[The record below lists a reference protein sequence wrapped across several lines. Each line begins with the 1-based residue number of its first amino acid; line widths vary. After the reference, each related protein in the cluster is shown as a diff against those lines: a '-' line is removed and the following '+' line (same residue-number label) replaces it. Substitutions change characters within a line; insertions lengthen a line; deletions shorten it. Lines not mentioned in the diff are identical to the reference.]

1 MLKINRIIA
10 IVFACC
16 VLFFATL
23 AAVYLLSRTGAISN
37 LFPTSEP
44 LASFQQF
51 HVISHDLDENDDLNT
66 ECELQLGGGVRLA
79 DWNDIV
85 AFYEGGGSLDEF
97 IAAVKMSIRDDMRPY
112 FEQIIQTNKEKV
124 TSKSDI
130 TSTSETYD
138 DEYRI
143 SFNGNLRYAN
153 TDRHYFV
160 GRHDHIKPP
169 GFLAHDDLNRNQL
182 SLGSWR
188 GRGGYAICY
197 GEFNENTIGIPLAS
211 FQKFH
216 LIAHDLDENGDLN
229 EFCKTELGK
238 DFRIAD
244 WNDILA
250 FYSEGGS
257 LDDFIAGLK
266 MAERDERVEMFF
278 PTDFTL
284 QMTTVNITEMPK
296 EVPDAIADEYRISKE
311 GEPRYQTGRHYFVG
325 RHEHIKPPG
334 FLSHDHINN
343 YQLTL
348 GSWRGKGGH
357 ALAYGNL
364 MGMSTSTILLIFY
377 GIVLGVTLTI
387 VYILNPRWLFREKT
401 KQ

>member
-1 MLKINRIIA
+1 MSKINRIIA

-23 AAVYLLSRTGAISN
+23 AAVYLLSRTGVISN

-51 HVISHDLDENDDLNT
+51 HVISHDLDENDDLNA

-112 FEQIIQTNKEKV
+112 FEQV
-124 TSKSDI
+124 
-130 TSTSETYD
+130 
-138 DEYRI
+138 
-143 SFNGNLRYAN
+143 
-153 TDRHYFV
+153 V
-160 GRHDHIKPP
+160 
-169 GFLAHDDLNRNQL
+169 
-182 SLGSWR
+182 
-188 GRGGYAICY
+188 
-197 GEFNENTIGIPLAS
+197 
-211 FQKFH
+211 
-216 LIAHDLDENGDLN
+216 
-229 EFCKTELGK
+229 KTK
-238 DFRIAD
+238 
-244 WNDILA
+244 
-250 FYSEGGS
+250 
-257 LDDFIAGLK
+257 K
-266 MAERDERVEMFF
+266 
-278 PTDFTL
+278 
-284 QMTTVNITEMPK
+284 PK

-334 FLSHDHINN
+334 FLAHDHINN

-348 GSWRGKGGH
+348 GSWRGKGGY

-401 KQ
+401 KE

>member
-10 IVFACC
+10 IVSACC
-16 VLFFATL
+16 VLFLATL
-23 AAVYLLSRTGAISN
+23 AAAYVLSRTGAISN
-37 LFPTSEP
+37 IFPTSEP

-51 HVISHDLDENDDLNT
+51 HVISHDLDEYDDHNA

-85 AFYEGGGSLDEF
+85 AYYEGGGSLDEF

-112 FEQIIQTNKEKV
+112 FEQIIQRNKDKV
-124 TSKSDI
+124 KSKSET
-130 TSTSETYD
+130 TSTPETYD

-229 EFCKTELGK
+229 EFCKTELGE

-266 MAERDERVEMFF
+266 MAERDEREEMFF
-278 PTDFTL
+278 PMDFTL

-325 RHEHIKPPG
+325 RHEHIKPPD
-334 FLSHDHINN
+334 FLAHDHINN

-348 GSWRGKGGH
+348 GSWRGKGGY

-364 MGMSTSTILLIFY
+364 MDMSTSTILLIFY
-377 GIVLGVTLTI
+377 GIVLCVTLTI
-387 VYILNPRWLFREKT
+387 IHILNPRWLFREKT
-401 KQ
+401 SE

>member
-10 IVFACC
+10 P
-16 VLFFATL
+16 VLYCFLLFLATL
-23 AAVYLLSRTGAISN
+23 AVTYVLSRTGAISN

-51 HVISHDLDENDDLNT
+51 HVISHDLDESGDLNA

-85 AFYEGGGSLDEF
+85 AYYEGGGSLEEF
-97 IAAVKMSIRDDMRPY
+97 IPELKMSIRDDMRPL
-112 FEQIIQTNKEKV
+112 FELIVQTNKEKTV
-124 TSKSDI
+124 SKSDN
-130 TSTSETYD
+130 TSTPETYH

-143 SFNGNLRYAN
+143 SYDGNLRYAN

-160 GRHDHIKPP
+160 GRHDHILPP
-169 GFLAHDDLNRNQL
+169 GFFDHDNLNNHQL
-182 SLGSWR
+182 SLGSWY

-197 GEFNENTIGIPLAS
+197 GAFNENTTGIPLAS
-211 FQKFH
+211 FQNFH

-229 EFCKTELGK
+229 ALCKTELGE

-244 WNDILA
+244 WNDIVV
-250 FYSEGGS
+250 FYNDGGS
-257 LDDFIAGLK
+257 LDDFIAGLR
-266 MAERDERVEMFF
+266 MAEREESAVPETGF
-278 PTDFTL
+278 PIQIDTSN
-284 QMTTVNITEMPK
+284 VTEMPK
-296 EVPDAIADEYRISKE
+296 EVPDAIADEYRISKD
-311 GEPRYQTGRHYFVG
+311 GEPRWQIDRHYFVG

-334 FLSHDHINN
+334 FLDHDHINN

-348 GSWRGKGGH
+348 GSWRGKGGY

-364 MGMSTSTILLIFY
+364 MGMSIYTVLLVFY
-377 GIVLGVTLTI
+377 GIVLCVALAI
-387 VYILNPRWLFREKT
+387 VHILNPGWLFREKT
-401 KQ
+401 QE

>member
-1 MLKINRIIA
+1 MFKIKRLIA
-10 IVFACC
+10 PVLYCFL
-16 VLFFATL
+16 LFFATL
-23 AAVYLLSRTGAISN
+23 AATYVLCRTGAISN

-51 HVISHDLDENDDLNT
+51 HVISHDLNESGDLNA

-85 AFYEGGGSLDEF
+85 AYYEDGRALDEF
-97 IAAVKMSIRDDMRPY
+97 IAGIKMSIRDDMRS
-112 FEQIIQTNKEKV
+112 FFQQTIQTNKEKAA
-124 TSKSDI
+124 SKSDK
-130 TSTSETYD
+130 TSTPETYH

-143 SFNGNLRYAN
+143 SLDGNLRYAN
-153 TDRHYFV
+153 TGRHYFV
-160 GRHDHIKPP
+160 GRHDHILPP
-169 GFLAHDDLNRNQL
+169 GFLDHDNLNNHQL
-182 SLGSWR
+182 SLGSWH

-197 GEFNENTIGIPLAS
+197 GEFNENTTGIPLAS

-229 EFCKTELGK
+229 ALCKTELGE

-244 WNDILA
+244 WNDIVA

-257 LDDFIAGLK
+257 LDDFIAGLR
-266 MAERDERVEMFF
+266 MAEREEMAL
-278 PTDFTL
+278 PEMGLPIRIDTS
-284 QMTTVNITEMPK
+284 NITEMPK
-296 EVPDAIADEYRISKE
+296 EVPDTIADEYRISKE
-311 GEPRYQTGRHYFVG
+311 GEPRWDQTDRHYFVG

-334 FLSHDHINN
+334 FLDHDHINN

-348 GSWRGKGGH
+348 GSWRGKGGY

-364 MGMSTSTILLIFY
+364 MGMSIYTVFLIFY
-377 GIVLGVTLTI
+377 GIVLCITLTI
-387 VYILNPRWLFREKT
+387 VHFLNPRWLFRGKT
-401 KQ
+401 QE